1 VSGAKAVGASGA
13 TAVERHS
20 AEVLKVS
27 TRSRPSA
34 VAGAIAGVIR
44 DSGMAEVQSIGA
56 GATNQAIKAVA
67 IARSYLSEE
76 GVDIVC
82 TPSFIDAMLE
92 VGSDRILF
100 SVDYPFEKT
109 VEAVTWFDDLHISE
123 RDRLKIGRTNAM
135 ALFKLGGTKA
145 ASG

>member
-1 VSGAKAVGASGA
+1 MSLDTYNPETFEPAATPFTTPLQEERMATTTSQAAPLAREVGASGTPA
-13 TAVERHS
+13 IERHG

-82 TPSFIDAMLE
+82 VPSFIDVA
-92 VGSDRILF
+92 I
-100 SVDYPFEKT
+100 
-109 VEAVTWFDDLHISE
+109 DDEE
-123 RDRLKIGRTNAM
+123 RTAIRLLIERR
-135 ALFKLGGTKA
+135 
-145 ASG
+145 